1 MQSSRVRLML
11 VALLGVFAFS
21 AVAAAAAQAEEAP
34 FWSINGTR
42 LGAGQ
47 THYITAKKYSTKFVL
62 KSEGNKVI
70 ECSNVRVSENA
81 SQRSALLGSA
91 AGSAGTNDEVIEFFE
106 GCKVTGNG
114 TKCAVEEPIVT
125 NPVKSEL
132 VETEK
137 GEKGSLLTEFTPA
150 KGTQFV
156 TLKFKAET
164 GGECKVASTIVTGG
178 VAGQVRVDPN
188 KPPELGELVSLPNGK
203 KEGTSWLIN
212 FPETPIKEVWL
223 IKEGTGS
230 QVKLEELTAF
240 SESSVLTGTALVLLA
255 KVEGGKLVSEEAT
268 KWSPLP

>member
-34 FWSINGTR
+34 FWSIGGTR
-42 LGAGQ
+42 LAENQ
-47 THYITAKKYSTKFVL
+47 THYITAKKYSEKFTL
-62 KSEGNKVI
+62 KSAEHRV
-70 ECSNVRVSENA
+70 ECNNGRVSENA

-91 AGSAGTNDEVIEFFE
+91 AGNPGTNDEVVEFFE

-114 TKCAVEEPIVT
+114 EKCKVVEPIVT

-137 GEKGSLLTEFTPA
+137 GEKGSLLTEFTPV
-150 KGTQFV
+150 KGVTFV
-156 TLKFKAET
+156 TLKFEAET
-164 GGECKVASTIVTGG
+164 GGTCKVTETKVTGG

-203 KEGTSWLIN
+203 KEGTSWLLN

-230 QVKLEELTAF
+230 QVKLEKLEAF
-240 SESSVLTGTALVLLA
+240 TEESTLTGTALVLLA
-255 KVEGGKLVSEEAT
+255 KVEGGKLVSEETT